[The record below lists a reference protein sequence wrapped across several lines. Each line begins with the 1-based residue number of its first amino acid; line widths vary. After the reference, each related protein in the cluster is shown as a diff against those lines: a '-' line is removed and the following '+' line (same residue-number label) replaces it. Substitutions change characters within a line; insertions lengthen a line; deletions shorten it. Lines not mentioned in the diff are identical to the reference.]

1 MKRVLVIGCPGAG
14 KSTFSRRLSAKT
26 GLPIHYLD
34 MIWHKPD
41 RTNISQEE
49 FDERL
54 ESILRFD
61 EWIIDGNYLR
71 TLPRRLQECDTVF
84 FFDIPLDDC
93 LKGVTDRLGKPREDM
108 PWVDTELDE
117 NFHQWILNF
126 PNGQR
131 PEIVRLLNTFD
142 GKVLHFK
149 SREEANDHL
158 DSLND

>member
-71 TLPRRLQECDTVF
+71 TLTRRLQECDTVF

-93 LKGVTDRLGKPREDM
+93 LMGVTDRLGKPREDM
-108 PWVDTELDE
+108 PWVDTELDTDMT
-117 NFHQWILNF
+117 
-126 PNGQR
+126 PR
-131 PEIVRLLNTFD
+131 P
-142 GKVLHFK
+142 
-149 SREEANDHL
+149 
-158 DSLND
+158 